1 MKSSLSEEM
10 KSNIKNA
17 VIDQDMAFKYS
28 PAYDIHSVSREPA
41 EHRVMCKGQKT
52 QNKWVWLGNTNCKP
66 NASADVQG
74 MPRWMSAQLALQR
87 MSEA

>member
-41 EHRVMCKGQKT
+41 DHRVMCKGPKT
-52 QNKWVWLGNTNCKP
+52 QNKWVWLGNAKGIYSFDSP
-66 NASADVQG
+66 
-74 MPRWMSAQLALQR
+74 AQARLFVKELKAELLSR
-87 MSEA
+87 KGT